1 MCGAQERAGEEQW
14 HFRKS
19 IFNTMGEFVW
29 HVFLLFQRQAPRFE
43 QFSSNSTTISD
54 LELIRKFLY
63 GISNNNSNN
72 NSCIRIILAANNIYV
87 SILRMLTLLLFKK
100 LYAARRQICQHK
112 WVGWQKGWCPRGND
126 TGKNFTLKELSRYF
140 TENGKDKMLEADL
153 NLERL
158 WQFTKALEK
167 MLWR

>member
-1 MCGAQERAGEEQW
+1 MVHKRELGKNNGILGSQYLIRWENSYDMFFYFSRGGLQ
-14 HFRKS
+14 
-19 IFNTMGEFVW
+19 
-29 HVFLLFQRQAPRFE
+29 RFE

-72 NSCIRIILAANNIYV
+72 NSCIRIILAANNIYF
-87 SILRMLTLLLFKK
+87 SMLRMLTLLLFKK
-100 LYAARRQICQHK
+100 LYAARRQIWQHK